1 MFFLQDNPVEVV
13 KALEKEGVEAYKGAT
28 QLSTVFRTKQ
38 SEEKDEAEKNQG
50 RCARPEPVY
59 SSLLPQTEVAA
70 AVGMAS
76 STGDSSK
83 AIGAAKTSNLTSAEF
98 VCSAPSA
105 GVTGP
110 SHSFSKEK
118 NDVLFPHNAKYL
130 IDHVLYLPVHK
141 RVSFWYLE
149 HICSAVE
156 NVMRNRIGV
165 KIEDTRNVLFK
176 SKI

>member
-1 MFFLQDNPVEVV
+1 MFFLQDNPDEVV
-13 KALEKEGVEAYKGAT
+13 KALEQEGVEAYRGAT

-38 SEEKDEAEKNQG
+38 SQETDEAEKNQEG
-50 RCARPEPVY
+50 CVRSEPVF
-59 SSLLPQTEVAA
+59 SSLFPQTEVAA

-98 VCSAPSA
+98 ACFEPSA
-105 GVTGP
+105 GP

-149 HICSAVE
+149 HICTAVE
-156 NVMRNRIGV
+156 KVMKNRIGV

-176 SKI
+176 SQL

>member
-1 MFFLQDNPVEVV
+1 MFIFQDNPDEVV
-13 KALEKEGVEAYKGAT
+13 KALEKEGVEAYRGAT

-38 SEEKDEAEKNQG
+38 SEETDEAAKNQE
-50 RCARPEPVY
+50 RCTRPEPVY
-59 SSLLPQTEVAA
+59 SSLFPQTEVAA

-83 AIGAAKTSNLTSAEF
+83 AIGAVKSSNSTSAEF

-105 GVTGP
+105 GATRP

-156 NVMRNRIGV
+156 KVMRNRTGV
-165 KIEDTRNVLFK
+165 KIEDTRNALFK
-176 SKI
+176 PKL

>member
-1 MFFLQDNPVEVV
+1 MFFLQENPDEVV
-13 KALEKEGVEAYKGAT
+13 KALEKEGIEAYRGAT

-38 SEEKDEAEKNQG
+38 SKETDEAEKNQEG
-50 RCARPEPVY
+50 CIRPEPVY
-59 SSLLPQTEVAA
+59 SSLFPQTEVAA

-76 STGDSSK
+76 STGESK
-83 AIGAAKTSNLTSAEF
+83 AIGAAKSSNLTSAEF
-98 VCSAPSA
+98 ACSEPSA
-105 GVTGP
+105 GP

-149 HICSAVE
+149 YICSAVE
-156 NVMRNRIGV
+156 KVMRNRTGV

-176 SKI
+176 SKL

>member
-1 MFFLQDNPVEVV
+1 MQEKPDEVV
-13 KALEKEGVEAYKGAT
+13 KALEKEGIEAYRGAT

-38 SEEKDEAEKNQG
+38 SKETDEAEKSQE
-50 RCARPEPVY
+50 RCPRPEPVY
-59 SSLLPQTEVAA
+59 SILFPQTEVAA

-83 AIGAAKTSNLTSAEF
+83 AIGAAKSSNLTSAEF
-98 VCSAPSA
+98 ACSEPSA
-105 GVTGP
+105 GP
-110 SHSFSKEK
+110 SHSFSEEK

-149 HICSAVE
+149 YICK
-156 NVMRNRIGV
+156 VMKNRTGV

-176 SKI
+176 SKL